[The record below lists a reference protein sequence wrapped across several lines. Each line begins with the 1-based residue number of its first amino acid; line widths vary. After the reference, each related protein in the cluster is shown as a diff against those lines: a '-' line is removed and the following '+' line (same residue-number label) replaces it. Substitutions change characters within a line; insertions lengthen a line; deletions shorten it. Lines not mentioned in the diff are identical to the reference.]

1 MEQQRTRGEVRIVGA
16 ERPGGLELRT
26 AGLAARGLA
35 ELRVTGLAWYLGSGW
50 SQVLGELAR
59 RIAAA
64 GPGHPTTFDLPA
76 GGAEGGDVTINL
88 VPDGDFLAPHPPP
101 GVSLSVADWRRDVV
115 GRLFP
120 SASS

>member
-1 MEQQRTRGEVRIVGA
+1 MDRQRTRGEVRIVGA

-26 AGLAARGLA
+26 AGLAARGLP

-50 SQVLGELAR
+50 SRVLGELAR

-64 GPGHPTTFDLPA
+64 GPAHPATFEL
-76 GGAEGGDVTINL
+76 GDGVTVNL

-101 GVSLSVADWRRDVV
+101 GVTAGVADWRREIVES
-115 GRLFP
+115 LFP

>member
-1 MEQQRTRGEVRIVGA
+1 MERQRTRGEVRIVGA

-26 AGLAARGLA
+26 AGLAERGLP

-50 SQVLGELAR
+50 SRVLGELAR

-64 GPGHPTTFDLPA
+64 GPSHPATFDL
-76 GGAEGGDVTINL
+76 AEDVTVNL

-101 GVSLSVADWRRDVV
+101 GEPLGIADWRREIVEK
-115 GRLFP
+115 LFP

>member
-26 AGLAARGLA
+26 AGLAARGMT

-50 SQVLGELAR
+50 SQVLGELVR

-64 GPGHPTTFDLPA
+64 GPGHPTTFDL
-76 GGAEGGDVTINL
+76 GEEGDVTINL

-115 GRLFP
+115 DRLFP
-120 SASS
+120 TASS